1 MRLTKNEQQKKES
14 INKLEKAAEKFI
26 SYNPAKNREIKKR
39 GRKPKNK
46 NGERSI

>member
-1 MRLTKNEQQKKES
+1 MRKKLKQNN
-14 INKLEKAAEKFI
+14 INKLEKVAEKFI

-39 GRKPKNK
+39 TEIK